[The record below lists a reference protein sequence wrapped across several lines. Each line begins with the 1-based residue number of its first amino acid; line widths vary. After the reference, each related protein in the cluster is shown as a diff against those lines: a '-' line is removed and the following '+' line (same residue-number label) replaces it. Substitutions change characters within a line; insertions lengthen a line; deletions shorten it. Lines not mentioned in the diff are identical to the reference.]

1 MGSRVLIGLAQ
12 GSVFDFLTSF
22 SESVFLEYQSWTFD
36 STIVLAAC
44 RAPAIAAV
52 AAVPTKI
59 SKDLCEPEQSLAPIT
74 LPILKTFVG
83 LFIKRR
89 ENSWRSLSLLRLD
102 LNNRFFGTSLC
113 RKCSRLWICPV
124 RRNNLQFQ

>member
-59 SKDLCEPEQSLAPIT
+59 SKDL
-74 LPILKTFVG
+74 
-83 LFIKRR
+83 FIKRR